1 MYKYVKF
8 SLEDLNLDPCPPH
21 STNTYTCK
29 VTIMP
34 KVRGVIVVCEG
45 PFLDGTQAQVKTR
58 ILGPLTRILCP
69 LLVILVD
76 CAWFTAAKWG
86 LIANQFVRKSHK
98 AL

>member
-1 MYKYVKF
+1 
-8 SLEDLNLDPCPPH
+8 
-21 STNTYTCK
+21 
-29 VTIMP
+29 MP

-58 ILGPLTRILCP
+58 ILCP

-86 LIANQFVRKSHK
+86 LIANQVVRKSHK